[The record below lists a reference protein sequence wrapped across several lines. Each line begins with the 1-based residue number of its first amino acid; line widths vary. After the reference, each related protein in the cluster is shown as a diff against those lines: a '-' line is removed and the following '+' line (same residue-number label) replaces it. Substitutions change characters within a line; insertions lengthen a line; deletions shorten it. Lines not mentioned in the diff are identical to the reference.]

1 MSRDEDYK
9 YSDAFIIGD
18 ESAASTVML
27 RTQAEIQAGLGKHF
41 SQLQTIVNREWFGSS
56 LHEPCLQMA
65 DWLAFLVRV
74 WAEGSGTYSNDIKR
88 VLPSFRGYPD
98 KVLGS
103 GIICVPIEAAS
114 PICLKSLGMNTL
126 SNSKHLI
133 TRSIIQSQ
141 SPLTSKSQ
149 QWSLSP

>member
-103 GIICVPIEAAS
+103 GIILCPD
-114 PICLKSLGMNTL
+114 
-126 SNSKHLI
+126 
-133 TRSIIQSQ
+133 RSCFPNLPQKLRHEHIV
-141 SPLTSKSQ
+141 
-149 QWSLSP
+149 